1 VAGFAFGVVGFAIV
15 ALVVAGAFGCGASTA
30 AGELDGDDCDTD
42 ADGDAD
48 EAPDGAVGDADDDCD
63 GDGDGDV
70 DAVDDA
76 VDGPRSWP
84 LAWSAV
90 LALGLEAEA
99 HELATLESTITVWPD
114 GRARFELLAYAPHHR
129 ARVRLQLELAHG
141 LQPGRHCTYPGC
153 DDGLSAT
160 LTVTATEEAT
170 APGCD
175 ASGAESVALGYLSI
189 AGLELG
195 DEVTFAFQFEG
206 VDGCRAQV
214 FEGAISGR

>member
-1 VAGFAFGVVGFAIV
+1 LADVAGFTFGVVGFAIV

-48 EAPDGAVGDADDDCD
+48 EAPDG
-63 GDGDGDV
+63 
-70 DAVDDA
+70 AVDDA

-206 VDGCRAQV
+206 AGGCRAQV